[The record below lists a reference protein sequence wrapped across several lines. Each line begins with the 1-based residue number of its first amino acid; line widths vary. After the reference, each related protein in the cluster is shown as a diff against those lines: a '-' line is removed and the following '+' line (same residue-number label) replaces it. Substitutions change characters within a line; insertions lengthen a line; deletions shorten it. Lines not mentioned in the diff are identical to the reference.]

1 MICEACGN
9 IAATCTDVEGAA
21 ICPACVPAFRRALD
35 DARGSDAWGRAR
47 DAHVIARAMLREGSG
62 TMQLLLRDLPAPVV
76 RAFKARAA
84 AEGVT
89 VRELFLAAAEMY
101 LRKGK

>member
-9 IAATCTDVEGAA
+9 IAACETLEDVT
-21 ICPACVPAFRRALD
+21 ICADCAPAFRRALD
-35 DARGSDAWGRAR
+35 DTRSGDAWGRAR
-47 DAHVIARAMLREGSG
+47 DAHVVARALLRERGG

-84 AEGVT
+84 ADGVT
-89 VRELFLAAAEMY
+89 VRELFLAAAERY
-101 LRKGK
+101 LQKRE